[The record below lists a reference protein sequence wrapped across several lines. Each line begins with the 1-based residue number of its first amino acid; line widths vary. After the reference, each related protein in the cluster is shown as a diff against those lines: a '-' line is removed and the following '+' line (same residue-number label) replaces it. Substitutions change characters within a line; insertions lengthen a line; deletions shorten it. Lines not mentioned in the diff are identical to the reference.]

1 MDAEALVNQ
10 GRAALGAT
18 LRKRGHPGRGQ
29 DARSSH
35 LVEGRKIHEP
45 GGGEGEQ
52 VRNHGAGG
60 LFVGEGQGEAHC
72 QSVDHASVHEPK
84 GVGLQLHGCDVR
96 PAAKARAAAEQQE
109 DEGDAQ
115 REDLPRRPLDVL
127 VAVERALLAE
137 GGKD

>member
-1 MDAEALVNQ
+1 MDGLEVRQVVKLLK
-10 GRAALGAT
+10 GRE
-18 LRKRGHPGRGQ
+18 
-29 DARSSH
+29 
-35 LVEGRKIHEP
+35 VHEP

-115 REDLPRRPLDVL
+115 RKDLPRRPPDAL
-127 VAVERALLAE
+127 VAVERALLAARRLFKGRRKIE
-137 GGKD
+137 RLSIAPQTPLHSYLLS